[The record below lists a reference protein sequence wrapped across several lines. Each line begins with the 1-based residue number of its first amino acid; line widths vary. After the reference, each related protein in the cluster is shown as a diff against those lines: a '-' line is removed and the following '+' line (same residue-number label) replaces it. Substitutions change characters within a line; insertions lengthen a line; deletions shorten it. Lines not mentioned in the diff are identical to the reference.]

1 MAGKAQN
8 FTQRQHMLRPGYEI
22 FRYCDSELGEVSLH
36 HHDFYEIYLFLNGS
50 VEYSIESRIYRLL
63 PGDILL
69 IGPMELH
76 QPRIAKDHGPYERM
90 VLWLDKRYLEQLSTP
105 QTSLTRCFDASAP
118 GHTNLLRLPPAQ
130 RAESQTLMER
140 LAAESE
146 GAQAAAYGS
155 DVVAR
160 ACLLQLLAGLNR
172 FALAARPA
180 TRWRTRRAL
189 SWPRCCTISTSITRM
204 SCR

>member
-76 QPRIAKDHGPYERM
+76 QPRIAKDHGPYERRRVRVRRPRPM
-90 VLWLDKRYLEQLSTP
+90 
-105 QTSLTRCFDASAP
+105 
-118 GHTNLLRLPPAQ
+118 
-130 RAESQTLMER
+130 
-140 LAAESE
+140 AAMWWR
-146 GAQAAAYGS
+146 G
-155 DVVAR
+155 R
-160 ACLLQLLAGLNR
+160 ACCS
-172 FALAARPA
+172 F
-180 TRWRTRRAL
+180 
-189 SWPRCCTISTSITRM
+189 WPG
-204 SCR
+204 

>member
-63 PGDILL
+63 PATSCSSA
-69 IGPMELH
+69 PWSWH

-90 VLWLDKRYLEQLSTP
+90 VLWLDKRYLEQL
-105 QTSLTRCFDASAP
+105 R
-118 GHTNLLRLPPAQ
+118 PP
-130 RAESQTLMER
+130 
-140 LAAESE
+140 
-146 GAQAAAYGS
+146 
-155 DVVAR
+155 
-160 ACLLQLLAGLNR
+160 
-172 FALAARPA
+172 
-180 TRWRTRRAL
+180 RRA
-189 SWPRCCTISTSITRM
+189 
-204 SCR
+204 

>member
-76 QPRIAKDHGPYERM
+76 QPASRRTTAPMSG
-90 VLWLDKRYLEQLSTP
+90 WCSGW
-105 QTSLTRCFDASAP
+105 TSGIWNSSAP
-118 GHTNLLRLPPAQ
+118 PDELDALL
-130 RAESQTLMER
+130 
-140 LAAESE
+140 
-146 GAQAAAYGS
+146 
-155 DVVAR
+155 
-160 ACLLQLLAGLNR
+160 
-172 FALAARPA
+172 
-180 TRWRTRRAL
+180 
-189 SWPRCCTISTSITRM
+189 
-204 SCR
+204 

>member
-130 RAESQTLMER
+130 RAESTSPLTTGPRTSREPHPGPQARRSSTPSSWGPSSWNR
-140 LAAESE
+140 LSSKLIPPPTFPA
-146 GAQAAAYGS
+146 GPAQ
-155 DVVAR
+155 R
-160 ACLLQLLAGLNR
+160 A
-172 FALAARPA
+172 AARPA
-180 TRWRTRRAL
+180 
-189 SWPRCCTISTSITRM
+189 
-204 SCR
+204 

>member
-90 VLWLDKRYLEQLSTP
+90 VLWLDKRYLEQHA
-105 QTSLTRCFDASAP
+105 DA
-118 GHTNLLRLPPAQ
+118 LLRFH
-130 RAESQTLMER
+130 R
-140 LAAESE
+140 
-146 GAQAAAYGS
+146 
-155 DVVAR
+155 
-160 ACLLQLLAGLNR
+160 
-172 FALAARPA
+172 ARPHQSA
-180 TRWRTRRAL
+180 APAACPAGGEPDADGT
-189 SWPRCCTISTSITRM
+189 PRGGE
-204 SCR
+204 

>member
-76 QPRIAKDHGPYERM
+76 QPRITAPMSG
-90 VLWLDKRYLEQLSTP
+90 WCSGW
-105 QTSLTRCFDASAP
+105 TSGIWNSSAP
-118 GHTNLLRLPPAQ
+118 P
-130 RAESQTLMER
+130 
-140 LAAESE
+140 
-146 GAQAAAYGS
+146 
-155 DVVAR
+155 
-160 ACLLQLLAGLNR
+160 
-172 FALAARPA
+172 
-180 TRWRTRRAL
+180 RRA
-189 SWPRCCTISTSITRM
+189 
-204 SCR
+204 

>member
-76 QPRIAKDHGPYERM
+76 QPRIAKDHAPMSG
-90 VLWLDKRYLEQLSTP
+90 WCSGW
-105 QTSLTRCFDASAP
+105 TSGIWNSSAP
-118 GHTNLLRLPPAQ
+118 P
-130 RAESQTLMER
+130 
-140 LAAESE
+140 
-146 GAQAAAYGS
+146 
-155 DVVAR
+155 
-160 ACLLQLLAGLNR
+160 
-172 FALAARPA
+172 
-180 TRWRTRRAL
+180 RRA
-189 SWPRCCTISTSITRM
+189 
-204 SCR
+204 

>member
-69 IGPMELH
+69 IGPMTIMLCRTLKITA
-76 QPRIAKDHGPYERM
+76 PMSG
-90 VLWLDKRYLEQLSTP
+90 WCSGW
-105 QTSLTRCFDASAP
+105 TSGIWNSSAP
-118 GHTNLLRLPPAQ
+118 P
-130 RAESQTLMER
+130 
-140 LAAESE
+140 
-146 GAQAAAYGS
+146 
-155 DVVAR
+155 
-160 ACLLQLLAGLNR
+160 
-172 FALAARPA
+172 
-180 TRWRTRRAL
+180 RRA
-189 SWPRCCTISTSITRM
+189 
-204 SCR
+204 

>member
-90 VLWLDKRYLEQLSTP
+90 VLWLDKRYLEQLSSP
-105 QTSLTRCFDASAP
+105 PDELDA
-118 GHTNLLRLPPAQ
+118 LL
-130 RAESQTLMER
+130 
-140 LAAESE
+140 
-146 GAQAAAYGS
+146 
-155 DVVAR
+155 
-160 ACLLQLLAGLNR
+160 
-172 FALAARPA
+172 
-180 TRWRTRRAL
+180 
-189 SWPRCCTISTSITRM
+189 
-204 SCR
+204 